1 MSKLEELK
9 QDPFGYKK
17 CWECGEEKT
26 PLVWVARGKLVHLCQ
41 ECRTKTLPI
50 FELEGTESGREEP

>member
-17 CWECGEEKT
+17 CWECGEIKT
-26 PLVWVARGKLVHLCQ
+26 PLTWVWIKKLVHLCDS
-41 ECRTKTLPI
+41 CRK
-50 FELEGTESGREEP
+50 EKMRR